1 MSDSVDP
8 VDMVSSGLK
17 RPAPVV
23 MQNEESGDLE
33 VAEEVVEKV
42 ALGKT
47 LDFTSCVKD
56 ILPRNWKEERKSL
69 HQTAIFR
76 WHALVLSWRD
86 TVDIVLA
93 LQCRPTKQE
102 HLQIIVG
109 IFYNKAPSTL
119 TSRGTGD
126 AVFLAQR
133 NRC

>member
-1 MSDSVDP
+1 
-8 VDMVSSGLK
+8 
-17 RPAPVV
+17 
-23 MQNEESGDLE
+23 MQ

-86 TVDIVLA
+86 TDIVLA

-119 TSRGTGD
+119 MKRVGSLARVTNYFWTGD